1 MNKFKDFV
9 GIDISK
15 NTFDVFLMKDG
26 KKSSSSFSQFENQK
40 KGFAKF
46 LQWLKK
52 QKVNCTDTLF
62 CMEFTGIYNYS
73 LAQFIQEQGGHLW
86 IEMALKIIRSMGI
99 QRGKN
104 DRIDAERIT
113 LFAMKNQADF
123 VPFQVHRKP
132 ILIIKQ
138 LLNARAILLGTRVKL
153 LVQIKELERI
163 DKLLANEIKVN
174 LKKSLL
180 ALATDI
186 KKIEGRIKKIIQED
200 EAVKKLHDLIL
211 TVPGVGLITFCY
223 LLYFTNEFK
232 QYSGAKQLACYCG
245 VVPFEHTSGTSVKG
259 KPRVHS
265 MANKHM
271 KKLLHTAALST
282 IIYYDE
288 FKNYYKRKQAEGKNN
303 MLILNNIRNKIVL
316 RIAAVIKNQKPYQ
329 AQIVG

>member
-1 MNKFKDFV
+1 
-9 GIDISK
+9 
-15 NTFDVFLMKDG
+15 
-26 KKSSSSFSQFENQK
+26 
-40 KGFAKF
+40 
-46 LQWLKK
+46 
-52 QKVNCTDTLF
+52 
-62 CMEFTGIYNYS
+62 
-73 LAQFIQEQGGHLW
+73 
-86 IEMALKIIRSMGI
+86 
-99 QRGKN
+99 
-104 DRIDAERIT
+104 
-113 LFAMKNQADF
+113 MKNQADF

-174 LKKSLL
+174 LKKSLQ

-265 MANKHM
+265 MANKNM

-303 MLILNNIRNKIVL
+303 MLILK
-316 RIAAVIKNQKPYQ
+316 QH
-329 AQIVG
+329 